1 MDELFKWTMML
12 VFLLAGYS
20 LLFSTD
26 SNTVPEALS
35 HWKNDC
41 RLLETNID
49 KGFFSPAQNR
59 LQCGDVIENVSKSDY
74 DRAMSGDKQTTL
86 AEAMKEIF
94 IR

>member
-1 MDELFKWTMML
+1 MRELFGWAMML

-35 HWKNDC
+35 HHWKNDC

-49 KGFFSPAQNR
+49 KGFSLQRKIDFSVVM
-59 LQCGDVIENVSKSDY
+59 LLK
-74 DRAMSGDKQTTL
+74 MSAKLIMT
-86 AEAMKEIF
+86 E
-94 IR
+94 R

>member
-35 HWKNDC
+35 HHWKNDC
-41 RLLETNID
+41 R
-49 KGFFSPAQNR
+49 
-59 LQCGDVIENVSKSDY
+59 
-74 DRAMSGDKQTTL
+74 
-86 AEAMKEIF
+86 
-94 IR
+94 